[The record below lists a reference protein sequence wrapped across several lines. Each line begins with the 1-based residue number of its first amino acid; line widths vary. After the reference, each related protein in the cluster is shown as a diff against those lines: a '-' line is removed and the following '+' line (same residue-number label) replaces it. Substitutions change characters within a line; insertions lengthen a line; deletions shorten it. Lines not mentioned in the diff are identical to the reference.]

1 MININCEKEIESL
14 GDEDRKWFF
23 DNYDVVF
30 PICKEGSWQDGVV
43 DTTKIDGESQEEFC
57 FRASFKRW
65 AQAWDYTREW
75 QREGLIKLIE
85 KKHWN

>member
-30 PICKEGSWQDGVV
+30 PICKEGSWQDGIV
-43 DTTKIDGESQEEFC
+43 DTTRKDEETMEERC
-57 FRASFKRW
+57 FRSSFKKW
-65 AQAWDYTREW
+65 CQAWDYTRKW
-75 QREGLIKLIE
+75 QREALFKLIK
-85 KKHWN
+85 KKT